1 MHAIAH
7 AGITLES
14 IPAARPELVTG
25 RGTNQK
31 GVQRRVN
38 FASLSSPNF
47 VGRFS
52 EASGSLAKWSTF
64 TLGVDE
70 INTHREV
77 NEMTS

>member
-31 GVQRRVN
+31 GCSKAV
-38 FASLSSPNF
+38 